1 MSILEALN
9 KEKIIAILRNVPEKK
24 LDETAI
30 ALNRGGIKLIEVTMN
45 SEGALQAINR
55 WKSLFSNKMII
66 GAGTVLNLQ
75 MAKEA
80 ISAGADF
87 LITPNLDEEVVSYS
101 IDQGVV
107 IWPGVMTPSEMVRA
121 WEAGAEAV
129 KLFPAGLLGIDYIKD
144 VKGPLDSIPIIA
156 TGGVN
161 LQNIK
166 TFLEAGVL
174 GVGLGSSLVD
184 KKLIEENRFDD
195 LTNLAR
201 KYVTAVNQESSRL

>member
-1 MSILEALN
+1 MSILEAL
-9 KEKIIAILRNVPEKK
+9 KREKIIAILRNVSEKN
-24 LDETAI
+24 LDETAK
-30 ALNRGGIKLIEVTMN
+30 ALNRGGIRLIEVTMN

-55 WKSLFSNKMII
+55 WKSLFSNEMII

-121 WEAGAEAV
+121 WEAGAEAI

>member
-1 MSILEALN
+1 MTILEALN

-24 LDETAI
+24 LDETAK
-30 ALNRGGIKLIEVTMN
+30 ALNRGGIRLIEVTMN

-55 WKSLFSNKMII
+55 WKSLFSNKMIV

-144 VKGPLDSIPIIA
+144 VKGPLDAIPIIA

-166 TFLEAGVL
+166 TFFEAGVL

>member
-184 KKLIEENRFDD
+184 KKLIEENCFDD

>member
-1 MSILEALN
+1 MSLLQVLD
-9 KEKIIAILRNVPEKK
+9 KEKIIAILRNVPEQK
-24 LDETAI
+24 LDDTAK
-30 ALNRGGIKLIEVTMN
+30 ALQQGGIRFIEVTMN
-45 SEGALQAINR
+45 SKGALQAINR
-55 WKSLFSNKMII
+55 WKSLFSNEMII

-87 LITPNLDEEVVSYS
+87 VITPNLDEEVVSYS
-101 IDQGVV
+101 IEQGIA

-121 WEAGAEAV
+121 WGAGAKAV
-129 KLFPAGLLGIDYIKD
+129 KLFPAGLLGVNYIQD
-144 VKGPLDSIPIIA
+144 VRGPLESIPIIA

-166 TFLEAGVL
+166 DFFEAGVL

-184 KKLIEENRFDD
+184 KKMIEENRFDD
-195 LTNLAR
+195 LSNLAR
-201 KYVTAVNQESSRL
+201 KYVISVNKENSRL

>member
-9 KEKIIAILRNVPEKK
+9 KEKIIAILRNVSEKK
-24 LDETAI
+24 LDETAD

-107 IWPGVMTPSEMVRA
+107 IWPGVMTPTEMVRA